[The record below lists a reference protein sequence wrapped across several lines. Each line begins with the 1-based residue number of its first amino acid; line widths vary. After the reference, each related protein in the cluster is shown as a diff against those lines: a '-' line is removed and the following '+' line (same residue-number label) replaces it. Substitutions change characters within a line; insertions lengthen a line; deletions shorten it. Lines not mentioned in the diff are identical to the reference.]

1 MKFRSL
7 IILNAALVALAIAL
21 VNFYYQRSLV
31 YLSITFLIS
40 LVVSFGFFYF
50 LMERYIYNKIKLIY
64 KLIHHL
70 KLGKDLKETF
80 GEQVSA
86 DPIADVQKEVREW
99 AIDKKKEIDTLKNQE
114 KFRRE
119 FLSNISHEF
128 KTPLFAIQGYIDAL
142 QDGLIEEDPVLANN
156 FLNKAA
162 NNLDRLSYLIK
173 DIDEISKLESGELS
187 INFKQFDITVLIS
200 EVIESL
206 ELKAKKHLIQL
217 VFKDKNKGNVTTVA
231 DREKIRQVLI
241 NLISNSIKY
250 GKPNGETSI
259 RIFELHDQILVEVA
273 DNGIGI
279 DEKHLPRIFERFFR
293 TEKSRARDIGGSG
306 LGLSIVKHIIEAH
319 QQTIS
324 VSSKEGVGTTFGF
337 TLERKIKVI

>member
-7 IILNAALVALAIAL
+7 IILNALLVSLAIAL
-21 VNFYYQRSLV
+21 VNFYFQQSV
-31 YLSITFLIS
+31 FYLIITFVSSLAIS
-40 LVVSFGFFYF
+40 FCFFYF
-50 LMERYIYNKIKLIY
+50 LMERYIYSKIKIIY

-70 KLGKDLKETF
+70 KLGKDLKDNF
-80 GEQVSA
+80 GEQISS
-86 DPIADVQKEVREW
+86 DPIGDVQKEVREW
-99 AIDKKKEIDTLKNQE
+99 AIDKKEEIEALKNQE

-142 QDGLIEEDPVLANN
+142 QDGLIEEDPLLANS

-173 DIDEISKLESGELS
+173 DIDEISKLESGELP
-187 INFKQFDITVLIS
+187 INFQQFDLILLIS
-200 EVIESL
+200 EVLESL
-206 ELKAKKHLIQL
+206 ELKAKKHKIKL
-217 VFKDKNKGNVTTVA
+217 VFKDKMRGHTMVLA
-231 DREKIRQVLI
+231 DREKIRQVLV

-250 GKPNGETSI
+250 SNEDGKTTVK
-259 RIFELHDQILVEVA
+259 IFELHDQILVEVA

-279 DEKHLPRIFERFFR
+279 DEKNLPRIFERFFR
-293 TEKSRARDIGGSG
+293 TEKSRAREIGGSG
-306 LGLSIVKHIIEAH
+306 LGLSIVKHIMEAH

-324 VSSKEGVGTTFGF
+324 VRSKEGVGSTFGF
-337 TLERKIKVI
+337 TLEKK

>member
-7 IILNAALVALAIAL
+7 IILSALLVSLAIAL
-21 VNFYYQRSLV
+21 MNFYFQRDVLFLIITFFSSLV
-31 YLSITFLIS
+31 IS
-40 LVVSFGFFYF
+40 FAVFYF
-50 LMERYIYNKIKLIY
+50 LMERYIYNKIKIIY

-70 KLGKDLKETF
+70 KLGKDLKDTF
-80 GEQVSA
+80 AEQVSR
-86 DPIADVQKEVREW
+86 DPIADVQKEVQEW

-142 QDGLIEEDPVLANN
+142 QDGLIEEDPILANN

-187 INFKQFDITVLIS
+187 INFQQFDILLLINEVL
-200 EVIESL
+200 ESL
-206 ELKAKKHLIQL
+206 ELKAQKHKITLT
-217 VFKDKNKGNVTTVA
+217 FKDKPKGHSMVFA
-231 DREKIRQVLI
+231 DREKIRQVLV

-250 GKPNGETSI
+250 GKENGRTSI
-259 RIFELHDQILVEVA
+259 RIFELHDQVLVEVA

-279 DEKHLPRIFERFFR
+279 EEKYLPRIFERFFR
-293 TEKSRARDIGGSG
+293 TEKSRAREIGGSG
-306 LGLSIVKHIIEAH
+306 LGLSIVKHILEAH

-324 VSSKEGVGTTFGF
+324 VRSKEGLGTTFGF
-337 TLERKIKVI
+337 TLEKK

>member
-7 IILNAALVALAIAL
+7 VFLNAILVASALALVSFFLKLELLDVVLIFICA
-21 VNFYYQRSLV
+21 S
-31 YLSITFLIS
+31 LIS
-40 LVVSFGFFYF
+40 FIIFYI
-50 LMERYIYNKIKLIY
+50 LMERYVYSKIKIIY

-70 KLGKDLKETF
+70 KLGKDIKESLA
-80 GEQVSA
+80 EQVSS
-86 DPIADVQKEVREW
+86 DPIGDVQKEVREW
-99 AIDKKKEIDTLKNQE
+99 ATDKKKEIDALKSQE
-114 KFRRE
+114 KYRRE

-142 QDGLIEEDPVLANN
+142 QDGLIEEDPKLANK
-156 FLNKAA
+156 FLDKAA

-187 INFKQFDITVLIS
+187 INFQQFDLSMLIH
-200 EVIESL
+200 EVTESL
-206 ELKAKKHLIQL
+206 ELKAQKHKIKLRFNDKPKIQAM
-217 VFKDKNKGNVTTVA
+217 VNA
-231 DREKIRQVLI
+231 DREKVRQVLA

-250 GKPNGETSI
+250 GKENGETVISL
-259 RIFELHDQILVEVA
+259 FELHDQVLIEIS

-279 DEKHLPRIFERFFR
+279 DEENLPRIFERFFR

-306 LGLSIVKHIIEAH
+306 LGLSIVKHILEAH

-324 VSSKEGVGTTFGF
+324 VQSTEGTGSTFTF
-337 TLERKIKVI
+337 TLEKK

>member
-1 MKFRSL
+1 
-7 IILNAALVALAIAL
+7 
-21 VNFYYQRSLV
+21 
-31 YLSITFLIS
+31 
-40 LVVSFGFFYF
+40 
-50 LMERYIYNKIKLIY
+50 MERYIYSKIKIIY

-70 KLGKDLKETF
+70 KLGKDLKETL

-142 QDGLIEEDPVLANN
+142 QDGLIEEDPILATN

-187 INFKQFDITVLIS
+187 INFQQFDISLLIN
-200 EVIESL
+200 EVTESL
-206 ELKAKKHLIQL
+206 ELKAQNYKIKLS
-217 VFKDKNKGNVTTVA
+217 FKDKPKGHTMVFA
-231 DREKIRQVLI
+231 DREKVRQVLV

-250 GKPNGETSI
+250 GKEDGETSI
-259 RIFELHDQILVEVA
+259 RIFELHDQVLIEIA

-279 DEKHLPRIFERFFR
+279 EEQNLPRIFERFFR
-293 TEKSRARDIGGSG
+293 TEKSRARQIGGSG
-306 LGLSIVKHIIEAH
+306 LGLSIVKHILEAH

-324 VSSKEGVGTTFGF
+324 VRSKVGLGSTFGF
-337 TLERKIKVI
+337 TLEKK

>member
-7 IILNAALVALAIAL
+7 IILNAVLVSLAIAL
-21 VNFYYQRSLV
+21 VNFYFQQSV
-31 YLSITFLIS
+31 FYLIITFISSLII
-40 LVVSFGFFYF
+40 SFCFFYF
-50 LMERYIYNKIKLIY
+50 LMERYIYSKIKIIY

-70 KLGKDLKETF
+70 KLGKDLKDSF
-80 GEQVSA
+80 GEQISR
-86 DPIADVQKEVREW
+86 DPIGDVQKEVREW
-99 AIDKKKEIDTLKNQE
+99 AIDKKEEIDALKNQE

-142 QDGLIEEDPVLANN
+142 QDGLIEEDPLLANS

-173 DIDEISKLESGELS
+173 DIDEISKLESGELP
-187 INFKQFDITVLIS
+187 INFQQFDIILLINEVL
-200 EVIESL
+200 ESL
-206 ELKAKKHLIQL
+206 ELKAQKHKIKL
-217 VFKDKNKGNVTTVA
+217 VFKDKLKGHTMVFA

-250 GKPNGETSI
+250 SNEDGKTTV

-279 DEKHLPRIFERFFR
+279 DEKNLPRIFERFFR
-293 TEKSRARDIGGSG
+293 TEKSRAREIGGSG
-306 LGLSIVKHIIEAH
+306 LGLSIVKHIMEAH

-324 VSSKEGVGTTFGF
+324 VRSKEGVGSTFGF
-337 TLERKIKVI
+337 TLEKK